1 MFHLIMLKWMLPV
14 VHHSQKKKPKV
25 LKINEL
31 KDIVLGTIVSI
42 DNAFFKIGSNE
53 MKLITKLS
61 L

>member
-1 MFHLIMLKWMLPV
+1 MFHLIMLKWMLAV

-42 DNAFFKIGSNE
+42 DNAFFKMGSNE
-53 MKLITKLS
+53 MKLITKLN